1 MHNREG
7 ITMKMMWKALKDY
20 DLWLVTKRDNHPRQ
34 NTQLTC
40 PHPRPLYI
48 IALTFHIPSGPPDQY
63 LTLTLRHLG
72 FDKFNTNLLS
82 IPPAVFLIINMML
95 MTYVSE
101 KVNQRAYMGVATQLW
116 VLPCVI
122 ALLILPLSTENPWT
136 TYGILVTLLSHPS
149 PHPLQ
154 VGWCSRIS
162 GSVRTRTVSA
172 ALYNMFVQL
181 QGIVVA
187 NIYRDDDKPDY
198 RKCLLPLKPRSHL
211 EYWGLLC

>member
-1 MHNREG
+1 
-7 ITMKMMWKALKDY
+7 
-20 DLWLVTKRDNHPRQ
+20 
-34 NTQLTC
+34 
-40 PHPRPLYI
+40 
-48 IALTFHIPSGPPDQY
+48 
-63 LTLTLRHLG
+63 
-72 FDKFNTNLLS
+72 
-82 IPPAVFLIINMML
+82 

-172 ALYNMFVQL
+172 AIYNMFVQL

-198 RKCLLPLKPRSHL
+198 RKSCLSVLVAFVAWRK
-211 EYWGLLC
+211 YWGLVC